1 MHPPALAPK
10 SLRRRVRWLTLGLLM
25 VWATVSFGTGFWANE
40 LSFHVWG
47 WPFHFWMA
55 AQGSVLIFLLLIIV
69 HATLVNR
76 WEAQAAASEE
86 TPPAS
91 AP

>member
-1 MHPPALAPK
+1 MQAPSLTPQ

-40 LSFHVWG
+40 LSLRVWG
-47 WPFHFWMA
+47 WPLHFWIA
-55 AQGSVLIFLLLIIV
+55 AQGSVLVFLLLIIV

-76 WEAQAAASEE
+76 WEAQAAASED
-86 TPPAS
+86 TPQPA
-91 AP
+91 A